1 MMQIVC
7 YNLVQMLLMTVQLE
21 KGIVELA
28 QIGGVH
34 LAEATHTAIALSFYC
49 NSQEQSEQGAVEHTE
64 VVIHVCLAVCVMI
77 A

>member
-1 MMQIVC
+1 
-7 YNLVQMLLMTVQLE
+7 MLLMTVQLE

-28 QIGGVH
+28 KIGGVH

-49 NSQEQSEQGAVEHTE
+49 NSQEQTEHGGAEHTE
-64 VVIHVCLAVCVMI
+64 VIFGVCLDACV